1 MYSPA
6 VLDHLANPRNG
17 GEIANPTARG
27 EATNPVCGDRLIL
40 TFQLSEGRVER
51 ACFLA
56 EGCSPSIA
64 AGSVLTERIQGLTI
78 AELQRLRPRDITEAL
93 QPLPRNKEHCSVLAI
108 DALRAA
114 LAGCPNAAGPP
125 TESTEREALDR

>member
-27 EATNPVCGDRLIL
+27 ESTNPVCGDRLIL
-40 TFQLSEGRVER
+40 TFQLREGRVER
-51 ACFLA
+51 AQFLA

-64 AGSVLTERIQGLTI
+64 AGSVLTELIQGLTI
-78 AELQRLRPRDITEAL
+78 AELQRLRPRDIAEAL
-93 QPLPRNKEHCSVLAI
+93 HPLPRNKEHCSVLAI
-108 DALRAA
+108 DALRSA
-114 LAGCPNAAGPP
+114 LASCPDVTGLP
-125 TESTEREALDR
+125 TEREALDR

>member
-17 GEIANPTARG
+17 GEITEPTARG

-40 TFQLSEGRVER
+40 TFRLKEGRVES
-51 ACFLA
+51 AQFLA

-64 AGSVLTERIQGLTI
+64 AGSVLTELIQGLTM
-78 AELQRLRPRDITEAL
+78 AELERLRPRDITEVL
-93 QPLPRNKEHCSVLAI
+93 HPLPRNKEHCSVLAI
-108 DALRAA
+108 DALRSA
-114 LAGCPNAAGPP
+114 LAGCPDTAGLA
-125 TESTEREALDR
+125 TEREALDQ